1 MAPSVVS
8 HGTPGTP
15 RREDGGRIGG
25 TLWPVTSEHFDLII
39 IGAGSGNSLIV
50 PEMDDWRIEGKNR
63 IMRILTPE
71 QQKKF
76 ERIMLDM
83 K

>member
-1 MAPSVVS
+1 MTLQMLQRELKL
-8 HGTPGTP
+8 TP
-15 RREDGGRIGG
+15 EQ
-25 TLWPVTSEHFDLII
+25 
-39 IGAGSGNSLIV
+39 AGKVETELDDFVMYYQGLQGQ
-50 PEMDDWRIEGKNR
+50 MDDWRIEGKNR